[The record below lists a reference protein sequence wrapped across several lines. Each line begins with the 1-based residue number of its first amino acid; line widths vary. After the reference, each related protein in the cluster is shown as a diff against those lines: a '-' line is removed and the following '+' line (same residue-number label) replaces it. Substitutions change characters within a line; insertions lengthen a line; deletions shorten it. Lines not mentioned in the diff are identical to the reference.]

1 MSTPI
6 SIRITDDLKPR
17 LQALAVEERRSLN
30 NLINILLE
38 DALAQREAASAG
50 KGGDDGKR

>member
-6 SIRITDDLKPR
+6 SIRISDDLKAR
-17 LQALAVEERRSLN
+17 LQALAAEERRSLN

-38 DALAQREAASAG
+38 DALAQIEAASKM
-50 KGGDDGKR
+50 KGRG

>member
-1 MSTPI
+1 MESEVSTPI
-6 SIRITDDLKPR
+6 SIRITDELKAR
-17 LQALAVEERRSLN
+17 LRALAAEERRSLN

-50 KGGDDGKR
+50 KGAK